1 MHDYFSIEYRNLT
14 ASGYEWRRGIL
25 QQVEKP
31 PSYTNWSTC
40 WQLLNETG
48 DTQVELMG
56 GEGGSGSV
64 LDSFE
69 DGDYRVPLDYRG

>member
-1 MHDYFSIEYRNLT
+1 M
-14 ASGYEWRRGIL
+14 ASRHPAAGREAAIL
-25 QQVEKP
+25 HKLSSDLMAAV
-31 PSYTNWSTC
+31 
-40 WQLLNETG
+40 LNETG